1 MTDDTIS
8 DAERRWLEGALDIH
22 IHTGPSIFPRL
33 MNDAELACAARRARM
48 RGVVIKAHEG
58 STVERAAQIDDARGL
73 RVFGGIALNRF
84 VGGLN
89 PIALECALV
98 LGAKIVWMPTLH
110 AANHIAFFG
119 KAGFHAQKS
128 TTRETAV
135 DPVEIMDA
143 DGRLLPDTQAIL
155 DLMAAHPDVAL
166 SSGHLSA
173 PEVRLLF
180 QEARRRGVRK
190 LLLTHP
196 ELPVS
201 GFDLD
206 FQREMAGLGAMIERN
221 VLPHFPDWG
230 GVPISRTVAEVRAL
244 GVERC
249 ILATDFGQVNKPAP
263 PSGLADFC
271 DTLIKHGLEEK
282 AIMTLI
288 KTNPANLLLD

>member
-1 MTDDTIS
+1 MTDETIS

-33 MNDAELACAARRARM
+33 MNDHELAGAARRARM

-58 STVERAAQIDDARGL
+58 STVERAAQIDDAKGL

-89 PIALECALV
+89 PIALECALA
-98 LGAKIVWMPTLH
+98 LGARIVWMPTLH
-110 AANHIAFFG
+110 AANHLAFFG

-128 TTRETAV
+128 STRESAV
-135 DPVEIMDA
+135 DAVEIVDA

-180 QEARRRGVRK
+180 QEARRRGIGK

-206 FQREMAGLGAMIERN
+206 FQIEMAGLGAMIERN

-244 GVERC
+244 GAERC
-249 ILATDFGQVNKPAP
+249 ILATDFGQANKPTP
-263 PSGLADFC
+263 PAGLADFC
-271 DTLIKHGLEEK
+271 DSLLEHGLEEK
-282 AIMTLI
+282 AITTLI
-288 KTNPANLLLD
+288 NTNPANLLLN